1 MVISH
6 TRAMDRMEVTETHA
20 RVIIHID
27 IDCFYAQ
34 VEELRQP
41 ELKGKPL
48 GIQQKNIVVT
58 CNYPAREFGVDKL
71 MLVTDALK
79 RCPDLVLVRG
89 EDLTPY
95 RQMST
100 RIFEVLQ
107 RFTPCVEKLGMDENY
122 MDVTRQIEYRLGSM
136 TMADDPEVVG
146 CVCPEGELL
155 PSCPC
160 GCDRRL
166 AAGSAMAKEIRDAL
180 YTELGITSCA
190 GIAHNKLL
198 AKLVGSVNKPNN
210 QTVLVPHCAPT
221 FLGDLQTVRKV
232 TGVGQKTESLLA
244 EIGIR
249 TVRDLQDAEMERLQ
263 RKFGQE
269 TASKLKDL
277 SLGRDNMPV
286 RPSGKPKSIGLE
298 DSCRSISV
306 KQDVEEKFS
315 VLLVRLVNQVMDDG
329 RIPIAIKMTLRKFD
343 PAKKTSHRETKQ
355 ANILPS
361 LFKLRPDGKLHLIE
375 GGHDK
380 LLRIIMRLFE
390 RLIDLRQPF
399 NITLLGLA
407 FSKFQERKFGSC
419 SIANF
424 LIKKSDL
431 EVQSVTS
438 LTSDGVTI
446 SPPSRDTF
454 PRYVNASPVAMEN
467 DAFSDTSVAS
477 DVSSE
482 PELEPSPKKTR
493 IGLLIPK
500 RPCHPRHE
508 SMDTSSPS
516 KLRVADLRLNS
527 LDSPP
532 SSLADTNLPA
542 SPSTPDVEQQPLP
555 NCVDPQVFK
564 ALPPDVQ
571 GELIATWTNPAAAP
585 ATSSS
590 TKSTCST
597 GNTLHRYFITNK

>member
-1 MVISH
+1 
-6 TRAMDRMEVTETHA
+6 MEEIHE
-20 RVIIHID
+20 RVIVHID

-34 VEELRQP
+34 VEEIRDP
-41 ELKGKPL
+41 NLKKKPL

-58 CNYPAREFGVDKL
+58 CNYLAREFGVDKL
-71 MLVTDALK
+71 MPVVEALK
-79 RCPDLVLVRG
+79 RCPGLVLVRG

-95 RQMST
+95 RQASA

-107 RFTPCVEKLGMDENY
+107 RFTPCVEKLGMDENF
-122 MDVTRQIEYRLGSM
+122 MDVTRQVEYRLAHM
-136 TMADDPEVVG
+136 TMADDPEIVG
-146 CVCPEGELL
+146 CTCPEGEMLS
-155 PSCPC
+155 SCLC

-166 AAGSAMAKEIRDAL
+166 AEGTALAREIREAL
-180 YTELGITSCA
+180 HAELGLTSCA

-210 QTVLVPHCAPT
+210 QTVLIPNCAAT
-221 FLGDLQTVRKV
+221 FLADLEKVRKV

-244 EIGIR
+244 EIGIKTIR
-249 TVRDLQDAEMERLQ
+249 ELQDIDMEQLK
-263 RKFGQE
+263 RKFGHE
-269 TASKLKDL
+269 TATKLKDL
-277 SLGRDNMPV
+277 SLGRDNLPV
-286 RPSGKPKSIGLE
+286 RASGKPKTIGLE
-298 DSCRSISV
+298 DSCRAISV

-315 VLLVRLVNQVMDDG
+315 VLLVRLVNQVVDDG
-329 RIPIAIKMTLRKFD
+329 RIPVAIKMTLRKFD
-343 PAKKTSHRETKQ
+343 STKKTSHRETKQ

-361 LFKLRPDGKLHLIE
+361 FFKLRPDGKLNLVE
-375 GGHDK
+375 GGHEK
-380 LLRIIMRLFE
+380 LLKIVMRLFE

-407 FSKFQERKFGSC
+407 FSKFQERKFGTC

-438 LTSDGVTI
+438 LTSDGVNV
-446 SPPSRDTF
+446 SPPVRDAAF
-454 PRYVNASPVAMEN
+454 PRYVNASPVAMDHDHHDN
-467 DAFSDTSVAS
+467 FSDASVAS

-500 RPCHPRHE
+500 RPCRPRQE
-508 SMDTSSPS
+508 TMDTSSPS

-532 SSLADTNLPA
+532 PPTSLTTALESSPT
-542 SPSTPDVEQQPLP
+542 TPEITPEPTLP

-571 GELIATWTNPAAAP
+571 GELIASWTSPPTAAA
-585 ATSSS
+585 SSS
-590 TKSTCST
+590 APPKATCSA
-597 GNTLHRYFITNK
+597 NTLHRYFITTNK

>member
-1 MVISH
+1 MS
-6 TRAMDRMEVTETHA
+6 RMEVSETHP

-34 VEELRQP
+34 VEELRNPQ
-41 ELKGKPL
+41 LRDKPL
-48 GIQQKNIVVT
+48 GVQQKNIVVT
-58 CNYPAREFGVDKL
+58 CNYPARERGVDKL
-71 MLVTDALK
+71 MPVAEARR
-79 RCPDLVLVRG
+79 RCPELQLVRG

-95 RQMST
+95 RQMSS
-100 RIFEVLQ
+100 RVFDVLQ
-107 RFTPCVEKLGMDENY
+107 RFTPAVEKLGFDENY
-122 MDVTRQIEYRLGSM
+122 MDVTREIEERLQGV
-136 TMADDPEVVG
+136 TMSDDPEVVG
-146 CVCPEGELL
+146 CVCPEGEML
-155 PSCPC
+155 PPCPC

-166 AAGSAMAKEIRDAL
+166 AAGTAL
-180 YTELGITSCA
+180 AQEVREALHTELGLTTCA

-198 AKLVGSVNKPNN
+198 AKLVGGVNKPNN
-210 QTVLVPHCAPT
+210 QTVLVPHCAAT
-221 FLGDLQTVRKV
+221 FLADLEKVRRV
-232 TGVGQKTESLLA
+232 TGVGQKTEALLA

-249 TVRDLQDAEMERLQ
+249 TVRDLQDVDIERLQ
-263 RKFGQE
+263 RKFGHE
-269 TASKLKDL
+269 TATKLKDL

-286 RPSGKPKSIGLE
+286 RATGRPKSIGLE
-298 DSCRSISV
+298 DSCRAISV

-315 VLLVRLVNQVMDDG
+315 VLLVRLVNQVVDDG

-361 LFKLRPDGKLHLIE
+361 LFKLRPEGKLNLTE
-375 GGHDK
+375 GGHEK
-380 LLRIIMRLFE
+380 LLRIVMRLFE

-407 FSKFQERKFGSC
+407 FSKFQERRFGPC

-424 LIKKSDL
+424 LIKKSDV

-446 SPPSRDTF
+446 SPPGRETF
-454 PRYVNASPVAMEN
+454 PRFVSASPVAMEN

-500 RPCHPRHE
+500 RPCYPRHDP
-508 SMDTSSPS
+508 MDTSSPS

-532 SSLADTNLPA
+532 PPPSSLAEPTPA
-542 SPSTPDVEQQPLP
+542 TPDAQSLP
-555 NCVDPQVFK
+555 NCVDPEVFK

-571 GELIATWTNPAAAP
+571 GELIATWTNPATAP
-585 ATSSS
+585 AAASS
-590 TKSTCST
+590 TKSTC
-597 GNTLHRYFITNK
+597 NTLHRYFITNK

>member
-6 TRAMDRMEVTETHA
+6 SRAMDRMEVSETHA

-34 VEELRQP
+34 VEELRDP
-41 ELKGKPL
+41 ELRGKPL
-48 GIQQKNIVVT
+48 GIQQKNLVVT
-58 CNYPAREFGVDKL
+58 CNYPARERGVDKL
-71 MLVTDALK
+71 MPMQEALR
-79 RCPDLVLVRG
+79 RCPELVLVRG

-95 RQMST
+95 RQMSA

-107 RFTPCVEKLGMDENY
+107 KFTPCVEKLGMDENW
-122 MDVTRQIEYRLGSM
+122 MDVTRQVEYRLGTLTM
-136 TMADDPEVVG
+136 TDDPEVVG
-146 CVCPEGELL
+146 CVCPEGESL
-155 PSCPC
+155 SCAC

-166 AAGSAMAKEIRDAL
+166 AAGSALAREIRDAL
-180 YTELGITSCA
+180 HSELGITSCA
-190 GIAHNKLL
+190 GVAHNKLL

-210 QTVLVPHCAPT
+210 QTVLVPHCAAT
-221 FLGDLQTVRKV
+221 FLADLEKVRRV
-232 TGVGQKTESLLA
+232 TGVGQKTEALLA
-244 EIGIR
+244 DIGIR
-249 TVRDLQDAEMERLQ
+249 TVRELQDVDLERLQ
-263 RKFGQE
+263 RKFGHE
-269 TASKLKDL
+269 TATKLKDL

-286 RPSGKPKSIGLE
+286 RPSGRPKTIGLE
-298 DSCRSISV
+298 DSCRTISV
-306 KQDVEEKFS
+306 KQDVEEKFN
-315 VLLVRLVNQVMDDG
+315 VLLVRLVNQVVDDG

-343 PAKKTSHRETKQ
+343 PTKKTSHRETKQ

-361 LFKLRPDGKLHLIE
+361 LFRLRPEGKVNLVQ
-375 GGHDK
+375 GGHEK
-380 LLRIIMRLFE
+380 LLKIVMRLFE
-390 RLIDLRQPF
+390 RIIDLKQPF

-431 EVQSVTS
+431 EVQSITS
-438 LTSDGVTI
+438 LTSDGLTI
-446 SPPSRDTF
+446 PAAPSRETF
-454 PRYVNASPVAMEN
+454 RRYVNASPVAMEN
-467 DAFSDTSVAS
+467 DTFSDASVAS

-532 SSLADTNLPA
+532 ASSLADAPPA
-542 SPSTPDVEQQPLP
+542 SQSAESLP
-555 NCVDPQVFK
+555 NCVDPQS
-564 ALPPDVQ
+564 
-571 GELIATWTNPAAAP
+571 W
-585 ATSSS
+585 S
-590 TKSTCST
+590 
-597 GNTLHRYFITNK
+597 